1 MNCGG
6 LARAIALIHRRPPPP
21 RPPVSGRERTR
32 DIVNAV
38 PMLRTLDRYVIREI
52 VPPFLLSLLIFTF
65 ILEIPPVMDSLEA
78 LVAKGVPWST
88 AGRIILTL
96 IPQALGL
103 TIPMALLVGMLIALG
118 RLSADREAM
127 ALLACGVSPYR
138 LLRPIGL
145 LAALGTAA
153 TMYVMIVAIPDANQ
167 TFREITF
174 DIISKRVEND
184 IRPRVFF
191 EDFPGWVLYARDAP
205 PPGQPGWKDVVV
217 ANTTR
222 PDTAEIY
229 FARRG
234 QVVLD
239 RQRRRVDLVLSD
251 GTSYKTPKPGE
262 SDTYRFPGDLVIQL
276 DANTVFQRGELP
288 RGITELTI
296 AQLREEIDRKV
307 RNQISPHPEIMA
319 IHAKF
324 SIPAACLVFAVIALA
339 LGLTVAR
346 EGKLAGFVVGIGVI
360 FAYYV
365 VMFLSESMAKGQWM
379 PPALARWIPNVVL
392 GPLGVAALVWRA
404 RYADGRLPR
413 RLPFRFPSWLRRR
426 GESSATPAPRA
437 AAPGRRRVVLVVRV
451 PRIWTPMPGLIDRYI
466 SRLYLR
472 VVGISFLAL
481 LGLFYIST
489 FIDKSDKVFKG
500 QASAAMV
507 ATLLVYM
514 TPQFVYYVIP
524 LSALLSVLIT
534 FGVLT
539 RNSELTVMK
548 ACGISLYR
556 ASVAVV
562 LLSLVFSAVL
572 YGMEQQLL
580 ARANRHA
587 EELDARIR
595 GRPPRTSNPANR
607 RWIIG
612 PDGAIY
618 HYGYFDPDRKA
629 LTALTIYR
637 PDPNQ
642 WALASTT
649 FVNRAA
655 YNGGWQADRGWTQ
668 DYAASRPKWE
678 SFTARPLSSIEP
690 PDYFEAEQ
698 PLPEMMTVAQLRR
711 EVAELSA
718 SGFNSVPL
726 AVELQRKLAFPFV
739 TFVMTLLAVPFGV
752 TAGKRGT
759 VYGVGLGIMIAL
771 AYWIGFSAFIA
782 IGKAGLLSPAL
793 AAWAPNIIV
802 FGGATYLFLTART

>member
-1 MNCGG
+1 MRDRK
-6 LARAIALIHRRPPPP
+6 LRAAMLSIAWYLQSH
-21 RPPVSGRERTR
+21 
-32 DIVNAV
+32 
-38 PMLRTLDRYVIREI
+38 PMLRTLDRYVIREV

-65 ILEIPPVMDSLEA
+65 ILEIPPVMEQLEV

-145 LAALGTAA
+145 LAVLGTAA

-191 EDFPGWVLYARDAP
+191 EDFPGWVLYARDEP
-205 PPGQPGWKDVVV
+205 PPGQPGWKDVLV
-217 ANTTR
+217 ANTNR
-222 PDTAEIY
+222 PETAEIY

-251 GTSYKTPKPGE
+251 GTSYKSPKPGE
-262 SDTYRFPGDLVIQL
+262 SETYRFPSDLVIQL
-276 DANTVFQRGELP
+276 DANSVFQRGELP
-288 RGITELTI
+288 RGITEQTI
-296 AQLREEIDRKV
+296 AQLREEIDRKIK
-307 RNQISPHPEIMA
+307 NQISPHPEIMA

-324 SIPAACLVFAVIALA
+324 SIPVACLVFAVIALA

-379 PPALARWIPNVVL
+379 PAALARWVPNLVL
-392 GPLGVAALVWRA
+392 GPLGVAALIWRA
-404 RYADGRLPR
+404 RFADGRLPR
-413 RLPFRFPSWLRRR
+413 WLPLGLVSVLRAR
-426 GESSATPAPRA
+426 GDTPEAVSPKSAV
-437 AAPGRRRVVLVVRV
+437 PGRRRVVLVVRV
-451 PRIWTPMPGLIDRYI
+451 PRIWTPMPGLLDRYI
-466 SRLYLR
+466 SRIYMR

-500 QASAAMV
+500 QATTGMV
-507 ATLLVYM
+507 LKLLAYM

-534 FGVLT
+534 FGLLT

-580 ARANRHA
+580 ARANRSA
-587 EELDARIR
+587 EVLDAKIR
-595 GRPPRTSNPANR
+595 GRPQRTSNVANR
-607 RWIIG
+607 RWIVG
-612 PDGAIY
+612 GEAAIY
-618 HYGYFDPDRKA
+618 HYAYFDPDRNA

-637 PDPNQ
+637 VRPDR
-642 WALASTT
+642 WALGSTT
-649 FVNRAA
+649 FVNRAV
-655 YNGGWQADRGWTQ
+655 YGNGNGWQADRGWTQ
-668 DYAASRPKWE
+668 DYTAARPRWE
-678 SFTARPLSSIEP
+678 SFTDRPLPSLES

-698 PLPEMMTVAQLRR
+698 PLPDMMTVGQLRR

-718 SGFNSVPL
+718 SGFNFVPL

-739 TFVMTLLAVPFGV
+739 TLVMTLLAVPFGV
-752 TAGKRGT
+752 SAGKRGT
-759 VYGVGLGIMIAL
+759 VYGIGLGVVIAL
-771 AYWIGFSAFIA
+771 AYWITFSAFIA
-782 IGKAGLLSPAL
+782 LGKAGLLSPAL

-802 FGGATYLFLTART
+802 LGGAGYLFLTART